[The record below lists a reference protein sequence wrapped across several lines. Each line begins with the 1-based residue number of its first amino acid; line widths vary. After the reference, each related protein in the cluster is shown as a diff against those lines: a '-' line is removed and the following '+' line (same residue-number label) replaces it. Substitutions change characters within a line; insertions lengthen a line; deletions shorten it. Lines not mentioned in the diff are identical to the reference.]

1 MRPVLARWIHALTAI
16 VLTVGVVSADAA
28 SPAAA
33 APRAQAQVVVVGA
46 GLTGLTTAYEL
57 RKAGIDVL
65 LLEAAPRAGGR
76 IQTVTFGDG
85 VHVEGHMEEYW
96 ERSPAYALLK
106 ELKVPLLDDVAH
118 STVRLGGKIHPYQGE
133 GDRDTYLRGI
143 FSETER
149 EAFLRWNAKVWGLH
163 EKLVAAHHGGTAH
176 TDPELLELQK
186 LSFAEFVKRDGLP
199 EKVGEWIRVTVEPEM
214 AIEWDAVS
222 ALDGIDEMRLF
233 LDTPQGFGE
242 KNYHVKGGNSGF
254 IRALMAKV
262 GSGRVVTQAQVTAIE
277 HGADGVLVRYLHQ
290 GARYREVR
298 ARAVVVTVPL
308 YQLRRIQFVPPL
320 SADKRKA
327 IETTR
332 FGAYVKVHVR
342 IGAEAAK
349 LWEPGG
355 ETLLTLL
362 SDSPAGS
369 IYDATDFQ
377 PHGAQADRYLTLLVH
392 ARFAREMLGMT
403 ADGMREHAIRSLDA
417 LFPGAGAHVR
427 LVELFVYPTA
437 VAYWPLELGRSRFD
451 ALAAELRRPEGAV
464 WIGGDT
470 TENSHSEGS
479 VQAALRMSKEIVAR
493 KAGLSKPLPGRAAAP
508 R

>member
-1 MRPVLARWIHALTAI
+1 MRTGLSRWTRALAAI
-16 VLTVGVVSADAA
+16 VLAFGVAPADAA
-28 SPAAA
+28 PAV
-33 APRAQAQVVVVGA
+33 APRPREKAQVVVVGA

-57 RKAGIDVL
+57 RKGGVDVL

-76 IQTVTFGDG
+76 IQTVTFADG
-85 VHVEGHMEEYW
+85 MHVEGHMEEYW

-118 STVRLGGKIHPYQGE
+118 SSVRIGGKIYPYRGE

-143 FSETER
+143 FSEPER

-163 EKLVAAHHGGTAH
+163 EKLIAADHSGHDI

-186 LSFAEFVKRDGLP
+186 VSFAEFVKRDGLP
-199 EKVGEWIRVTVEPEM
+199 EKVSEWIRVTVEPEM
-214 AIEWDAVS
+214 AIEWDAIA
-222 ALDGIDEMRLF
+222 ALDGVDEMRLF
-233 LDTPQGFGE
+233 LDSPEGFGE

-262 GSGRVVTQAQVTAIE
+262 GSERVVTQAQVTAIE
-277 HGADGVLVRYLHQ
+277 HGADGVRVRYLHQ
-290 GARYREVR
+290 GARYREVC

-320 SADKRKA
+320 SHDKRKA

-332 FGAYVKVHVR
+332 FGAYIKVHIR

-355 ETLLTLL
+355 ESLLTLL
-362 SDSPAGS
+362 SDSAAGS

-377 PHGAQADRYLTLLVH
+377 PHGAKADRYLTLLVH
-392 ARFAREMLGMT
+392 ARFAREMLGMS
-403 ADGMREHAIRSLDA
+403 ADEMREHAIRSLDA

-451 ALAAELRRPEGAV
+451 GLAAELRRPEGAV

-479 VQAALRMSKEIVAR
+479 VQAALRMSREIIAR
-493 KAGLSKPLPGRAAAP
+493 KATLSKPLPAPAAAP